1 MWIQKF
7 FVSFK
12 ALFDFGPMNSLLQ
25 DRDRLLESARLQI
38 LLMHQV
44 LMLAHMFRQREI
56 FGGTHH
62 YQVRAGTVCFPT
74 DILNACDVLVKKI
87 RQCTIQGSV

>member
-44 LMLAHMFRQREI
+44 LMFRQREF

-62 YQVRAGTVCFPT
+62 YQVRAGTVCLPT
-74 DILNACDVLVKKI
+74 DILNACDVLVKN
-87 RQCTIQGSV
+87 